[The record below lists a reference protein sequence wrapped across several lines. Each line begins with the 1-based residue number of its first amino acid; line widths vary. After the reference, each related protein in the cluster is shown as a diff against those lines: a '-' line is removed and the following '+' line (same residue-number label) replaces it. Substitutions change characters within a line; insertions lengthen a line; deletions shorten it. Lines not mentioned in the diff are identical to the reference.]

1 MQLHESLKTAR
12 IKYKDKIDLDIFK
25 QFINADKSKSYKY
38 VEKMCEIFHNYNITY
53 LNVIKIFS
61 DYQKLENYISNK
73 ALTNMSLEDILDT
86 IDEAEIIKETSKS
99 LRKRRIKSNSLIYN
113 NKGIKIYH
121 IRNFQDSFE
130 LGKGTQ
136 WCTSLDKNNYNLY
149 DKEYDMFIIVNM
161 NYDLE
166 HPFRKICYLISDNNE
181 MIVDKNNIHYFS
193 DNSKDYNKIKALL
206 IPIKL

>member
-1 MQLHESLKTAR
+1 ML
-12 IKYKDKIDLDIFK
+12 
-25 QFINADKSKSYKY
+25 
-38 VEKMCEIFHNYNITY
+38 
-53 LNVIKIFS
+53 
-61 DYQKLENYISNK
+61 
-73 ALTNMSLEDILDT
+73 
-86 IDEAEIIKETSKS
+86 
-99 LRKRRIKSNSLIYN
+99 
-113 NKGIKIYH
+113 
-121 IRNFQDSFE
+121 FQDSFE